1 MFLNTQKL
9 ETDTLLIWYKTQ
21 PGAFKTLVFGES
33 SETASVKFDFNLD
46 GVICSEL
53 NSLLLNGLTV

>member
-9 ETDTLLIWYKTQ
+9 ETDTLLFWYKTQ
-21 PGAFKTLVFGES
+21 PGAFSTLMFGES

-46 GVICSEL
+46 VVICPEL
-53 NSLLLNGLTV
+53 DSQLLNGLMA